1 MQNDLR
7 RENMTKVTVCI
18 GSSCHIRG
26 SKEVADKF
34 IELVKANGLENDVEV
49 SGTFCLGNCRNGVSV
64 AIDDEIFA
72 TTPEDAEAFFN
83 EKVLSKVKK

>member
-1 MQNDLR
+1 
-7 RENMTKVTVCI
+7 MTKVTVCI

-34 IELVKANGLENDVEV
+34 IALIKEHGLENEVEV
-49 SGTFCLGNCRNGVSV
+49 AGTFCLGNCRNGVSV
-64 AIDDEIFA
+64 SVDDEILS

-83 EKVLSKVKK
+83 EKILSKVKK